1 MSTHPRIATLTPN
14 QAELLGLL
22 LDERTG
28 PAPQGP
34 CLPERAEVRRAV
46 GETTL
51 VVIHG
56 AGGGTLYLH
65 QLAPHLPPD
74 LGLAGINADFAND
87 GATSASEDAETL
99 IGRYVAAV
107 RAGGQPGAPLH
118 LGGYSSGC
126 LIALEVA
133 RRIEASSAAIAS
145 LTLIDPAR
153 LPASETSRQDRLSPP
168 ELLARRFETARLAGI
183 TPVSSIYP
191 RVARVREAIAA
202 ATATMRDAP
211 VAAPLHLLRAMQ
223 GPEALPAAEIA
234 RWEARTSGGLFV
246 SEVAADHAGIIAEPG
261 IAAVGAAIGKWFGN
275 PHSLEAVQRFG

>member
-1 MSTHPRIATLTPN
+1 MSTNPRLATLTPA

-22 LDERTG
+22 LDEMAG

-34 CLPERAEVRRAV
+34 CLPERAEVRETA
-46 GETTL
+46 GEITL

-56 AGGGTLYLH
+56 AGGGTLFLH
-65 QLAPHLPPD
+65 QLARHLSPG
-74 LGLAGINADFAND
+74 LGLVGINADFAND
-87 GATSASEDAETL
+87 SATSAPQDTEGL
-99 IGRYVAAV
+99 IGRYVEAV
-107 RAGGQPGAPLH
+107 RTGGQPGAPLH

-133 RRIEASSAAIAS
+133 RRIQASGDPVAS

-153 LPASETSRQDRLSPP
+153 LPASEALRQDRRSPL

-191 RVARVREAIAA
+191 TVARVQEVVSAIAA
-202 ATATMRDAP
+202 IVRADP
-211 VAAPLHLLRAMQ
+211 VAAPFHLLRATQ

-234 RWEARTSGGLFV
+234 RWATRTSTGLFM

-261 IAAVGAAIGKWFGN
+261 IAAVGAAIVKWFSN
-275 PHSLEAVQRFG
+275 PHSLEAG

>member
-1 MSTHPRIATLTPN
+1 MSTNPRLATLTPA

-22 LDERTG
+22 LDEMAG

-34 CLPERAEVRRAV
+34 CLPERAEVRETA
-46 GETTL
+46 GEITL

-56 AGGGTLYLH
+56 AGGGTLFLH
-65 QLAPHLPPD
+65 QLARHLSPG
-74 LGLAGINADFAND
+74 LGLVGINADFAND
-87 GATSASEDAETL
+87 SATSAPQDTEGL
-99 IGRYVAAV
+99 ISRYVEAV
-107 RAGGQPGAPLH
+107 RTGGQPGAPLH

-133 RRIEASSAAIAS
+133 RRIEASGDPVAS

-153 LPASETSRQDRLSPP
+153 LPASEALQQDRRSPL

-183 TPVSSIYP
+183 TPASSVYP
-191 RVARVREAIAA
+191 TVARVQEVVSAIAA
-202 ATATMRDAP
+202 IVRADP
-211 VAAPLHLLRAMQ
+211 VAAPFHLLRATQ

-234 RWEARTSGGLFV
+234 RWATRTSTGLFM

-261 IAAVGAAIGKWFGN
+261 IAAVGAAIVKWFSN
-275 PHSLEAVQRFG
+275 PHSLEAV

>member
-34 CLPERAEVRRAV
+34 CLPERAEVREAI
-46 GETTL
+46 GEITL

-65 QLAPHLPPD
+65 QFARHLPPGI
-74 LGLAGINADFAND
+74 GLAGINADFASD
-87 GATSASEDAETL
+87 GATSEPQDAEAL
-99 IGRYVAAV
+99 IGRYVDAV

-133 RRIEASSAAIAS
+133 RRIEANGAAVAS

-153 LPASETSRQDRLSPP
+153 LPTSQTSRQDRLSPP
-168 ELLARRFETARLAGI
+168 ELLARRFEIARLAGI
-183 TPVSSIYP
+183 TPLSSLYP
-191 RVARVREAIAA
+191 RVARVQEAIAA
-202 ATATMRDAP
+202 ITETMRADS
-211 VAAPLHLLRAMQ
+211 VTAPLHLLRATQ
-223 GPEALPAAEIA
+223 GPEALPAAEIE
-234 RWEARTSGGLFV
+234 RWAGQTSGGLFV

-261 IAAVGAAIGKWFGN
+261 IAEVGAAIGKWF
-275 PHSLEAVQRFG
+275 SDS